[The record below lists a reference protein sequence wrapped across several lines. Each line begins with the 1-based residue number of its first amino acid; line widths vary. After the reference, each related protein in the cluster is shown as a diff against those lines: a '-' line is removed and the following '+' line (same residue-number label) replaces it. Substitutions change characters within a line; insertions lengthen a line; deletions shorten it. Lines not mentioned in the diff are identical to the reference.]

1 MIFLS
6 IESDCVTV
14 TPETPRVT
22 GKPEVVLNSR
32 QQDNALIEEPLKKTE
47 KNRTDGND
55 TLQAHCWSLKG
66 PW

>member
-55 TLQAHCWSLKG
+55 T
-66 PW
+66 